1 MAEYVNDW
9 TRLVGAPFGLNIT
22 PPGLKMTQAFA
33 GKTPVAAGQVAPG
46 QVAPGQGIGEAAPP
60 AAVAAANADISGQDG
75 DTEIRLAPKLL
86 VHGNFLLPVI
96 FAFLGAAAHVVLEFY
111 TKLQTST
118 LTPDDRDL
126 GLIRLV
132 LGMVV
137 GTCIGL
143 AFSSTVPAP
152 DKTVTDLVASLS
164 LTASGISFLAGFG
177 VEGVFDMLGQVVKR
191 VFPSQLPVAK

>member
-1 MAEYVNDW
+1 MSEYVNDW
-9 TRLVGAPFGLNIT
+9 TRLVGAPFGLNLN
-22 PPGLKMTQAFA
+22 PLGLQGVTRAFA
-33 GKTPVAAGQVAPG
+33 GKTPPSAEQPTNPG
-46 QVAPGQGIGEAAPP
+46 AGEAGP
-60 AAVAAANADISGQDG
+60 AGTMMAVGGGEASSQPD
-75 DTEIRLAPKLL
+75 DTEIKLAPKLL

-191 VFPSQLPVAK
+191 VFPSQLPMAK

>member
-1 MAEYVNDW
+1 MSLWPFTSQVVCIAMLNAE
-9 TRLVGAPFGLNIT
+9 TGR
-22 PPGLKMTQAFA
+22 
-33 GKTPVAAGQVAPG
+33 GQVQFLAEDFEDD
-46 QVAPGQGIGEAAPP
+46 AGEAGP
-60 AAVAAANADISGQDG
+60 AGTMMAVGGGEASSQPD
-75 DTEIRLAPKLL
+75 DTEIKLAPKLL

-191 VFPSQLPVAK
+191 VFPSQLPMAK